1 MEDPDQSF
9 EQVFARNIRR
19 VYRACYLR
27 LRHKQ
32 DAEDA
37 AQAVFLSYLARK
49 RPFEDERHER
59 AWFLRAA
66 HDRAVDMQRSAWYR
80 RRSARQ
86 VQEQAYLDEREI
98 EAKSMLDALPP
109 SLREVLAL
117 YYMEGLPVSEIAKIL
132 RRTQST
138 VRAQL
143 TKGRKRLKL
152 EWERENECE

>member
-1 MEDPDQSF
+1 MN
-9 EQVFARNIRR
+9 RCLR

-27 LRHKQ
+27 LHHKQ

-49 RPFEDERHER
+49 RSFENEQHER
-59 AWFLRAA
+59 AWFLKAA
-66 HDRAVDMQRSAWYR
+66 HDRAVDMQRSAWHR
-80 RRSARQ
+80 RRSAW
-86 VQEQAYLDEREI
+86 QEQEPVYLEESEI
-98 EAKSMLDALPP
+98 EAQSMLGALPP
-109 SLREVLAL
+109 SLREVLSL
-117 YYMEGLPVSEIAKIL
+117 YYIEELPVSEIAKIL

-152 EWERENECE
+152 EWERENE

>member
-1 MEDPDQSF
+1 MDDLGQSF
-9 EQVFARNIRR
+9 EQVFERNIRS

-27 LRHKQ
+27 LRQRQ

-49 RPFEDERHER
+49 RPFENERHER
-59 AWFLRAA
+59 AWFLKAA
-66 HDRAVDMQRSAWYR
+66 HDRAVDIQRSAWHR
-80 RRSARQ
+80 RRAAQ
-86 VQEQAYLDEREI
+86 QMQEQSYFDEEEM
-98 EAKSMLDALPP
+98 EAQSMLAALPP

-117 YYMEGLPVSEIAKIL
+117 YYMEELPVSEIAKIL

-138 VRAQL
+138 IRAQL

-152 EWERENECE
+152 EWERENE

>member
-117 YYMEGLPVSEIAKIL
+117 YYLEELPVSEIAKIL

>member
-9 EQVFARNIRR
+9 EQVFERNIRS

-49 RPFEDERHER
+49 RPFENERHER

-66 HDRAVDMQRSAWYR
+66 HDRAVDIQRSAWYR

>member
-1 MEDPDQSF
+1 M
-9 EQVFARNIRR
+9 
-19 VYRACYLR
+19 
-27 LRHKQ
+27 
-32 DAEDA
+32 
-37 AQAVFLSYLARK
+37 
-49 RPFEDERHER
+49 
-59 AWFLRAA
+59 RAA

-138 VRAQL
+138 IRAQL

-152 EWERENECE
+152 EWERENE

>member
-1 MEDPDQSF
+1 MEPTQSF
-9 EQVFARNIRR
+9 EQVFARNIRS

-27 LRHKQ
+27 LHHKQ

-49 RPFEDERHER
+49 QPFENERHER
-59 AWFLRAA
+59 AWFLKAA
-66 HDRAVDMQRSAWYR
+66 HDRAVDMQRSAWHR
-80 RRSARQ
+80 RRSAW
-86 VQEQAYLDEREI
+86 QEQELVYLEESEI
-98 EAKSMLDALPP
+98 EAQSMLGALPP
-109 SLREVLAL
+109 SLREVLSL
-117 YYMEGLPVSEIAKIL
+117 YYIEELPVSEIAKIL

-152 EWERENECE
+152 EWERENE

>member
-1 MEDPDQSF
+1 MEPTQSF
-9 EQVFARNIRR
+9 EQVFTRNIRS

-27 LRHKQ
+27 LQHKQ

-49 RPFEDERHER
+49 QPFENERHER
-59 AWFLRAA
+59 AWFLKAA
-66 HDRAVDMQRSAWYR
+66 HDRAVDMQRSAWHR
-80 RRSARQ
+80 RRS
-86 VQEQAYLDEREI
+86 VWQEQEPAYLEESEI
-98 EAKSMLDALPP
+98 EAQSMLGALPP
-109 SLREVLAL
+109 SLREVLSL
-117 YYMEGLPVSEIAKIL
+117 YYIEELPVSEIAKIL

-152 EWERENECE
+152 EWERENE